1 MADRAALHRFATSRR
16 SDPALAAFLTAAC
29 IAELLAR
36 PEMEHSLAAC
46 AVLMALGVPVAF
58 RRSHPL
64 QAICAEAAVFVVVPD
79 FASRFPPDTYYALA
93 AVLAYSC
100 AAHGPRRAGL
110 LAVVAFLVALQ
121 IAMGFDEAPNVE
133 LCFVTLAPWW
143 AGRQVRLRRQTVS
156 ELDLRTRELEAEE
169 EVFVGLSVRRERARI
184 ARELH
189 DIVSHHL
196 AVMVIQ
202 AGAGRMADGP
212 QGVHAPE
219 RLATIRD
226 SGLQA
231 LAEMGRLVDMLQAD
245 SSDRV
250 TRLSQLL
257 ERART
262 AGPQIQVEQLPA
274 GVELSLEVQEG
285 AYRVVQEGLTNAMKH
300 ASGAEVFVRLALDES
315 DLLVE
320 VRNGPAVTDSELAT
334 TGSGLGLSGMR
345 DRIHALG
352 GSLDAGPEPDGG
364 WRLCA
369 RFPVADPAALPRA

>member
-1 MADRAALHRFATSRR
+1 
-16 SDPALAAFLTAAC
+16 
-29 IAELLAR
+29 
-36 PEMEHSLAAC
+36 MEHSLAASV
-46 AVLMALGVPVAF
+46 VLMALGAPVAF

-64 QAICAEAAVFVVVPD
+64 QAICAEAAIFVVVPD
-79 FASRFPPDTYYALA
+79 FASRFPPVACSVLA

-100 AAHGPRRAGL
+100 AAHLPRRTAL
-110 LAVVAFLVALQ
+110 LGVVVFVVARQ
-121 IAMGFDEAPNVE
+121 IDMGFSEAPNAE
-133 LCFVTLAPWW
+133 IAWMTLAPWW

-169 EVFVGLSVRRERARI
+169 EAFVGLSVRRERARI

-202 AGAGRMADGP
+202 AGAGRVADGP
-212 QGVHAPE
+212 QAVHAPE
-219 RLATIRD
+219 RLGAIRD

-231 LAEMGRLVDMLQAD
+231 LAEMARLVDMLQAD

-262 AGPQIQVEQLPA
+262 AGPQIQVEQLPP

-300 ASGAEVFVRLALDES
+300 ASSAEVFVRLAMNES

-320 VRNGPAVTDSELAT
+320 VRNGPTAGHSGLAT

-364 WRLCA
+364 WHLCA
-369 RFPVADPAALPRA
+369 RLPVADPAALPRA